1 MSEIAP
7 NNKIE
12 FSDFQKV
19 TMRVGTVL
27 TVEPNPKANKP
38 AYIISVDFG
47 EYGIKTSS
55 AQLTVNYQ
63 PQDLIGKQI
72 VAVVNFPTKRI
83 AGIKSEILILGALCP
98 ENDVVLLQPT
108 KLVKNGSPIG

>member
-1 MSEIAP
+1 MSETTP
-7 NNKIE
+7 TPEIE

-19 TMRVGTVL
+19 NMRVGTIL
-27 TVEPNPKANKP
+27 SVEPNPKANKP
-38 AYIISVDFG
+38 AYVISVDFG
-47 EYGIKTSS
+47 AYGIKTSS

-63 PQDLIGKQI
+63 AQDLIGKQI

-98 ENDVVLLQPT
+98 ENDVVLLHPT
-108 KLVKNGSPIG
+108 KPVQNGSPIG